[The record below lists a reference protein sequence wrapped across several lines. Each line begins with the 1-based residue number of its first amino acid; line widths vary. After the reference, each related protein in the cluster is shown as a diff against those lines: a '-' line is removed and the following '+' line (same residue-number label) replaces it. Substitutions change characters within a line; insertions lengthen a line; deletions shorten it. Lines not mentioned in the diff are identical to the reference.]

1 MRLPLDCSGKAGCAF
16 VMTMKFWILLFWL
29 RTTWL
34 LDLNLTISNTCIS
47 ITIQVVSFFQ
57 ILISVEKY
65 PITIGVTIY
74 LLWNSS
80 ANDNWINS
88 VPRVHGIHNAKKW
101 VGFLSFLIC
110 VYFWFSFLFGVISDF
125 FNILYLLMFFLI
137 CFIFLKR
144 VFFMVMREGFY
155 MYMNMITYHF
165 WQSLNYFCSFRN

>member
-80 ANDNWINS
+80 ANDNWIKS

-110 VYFWFSFLFGVISDF
+110 VYFWFSFLFVTF
-125 FNILYLLMFFLI
+125 FNILYLLRFFLI
-137 CFIFLKR
+137 CSIFLKR
-144 VFFMVMREGFY
+144 VFFMVMREGFTCTWSWLH
-155 MYMNMITYHF
+155 IIFHF

>member
-1 MRLPLDCSGKAGCAF
+1 MSIKYAQWIHFNKCRVFYLDTLVFILFFKNGINYWKDEIDKIKLLWDFHSIVPEKL
-16 VMTMKFWILLFWL
+16 VVTMKFWILLFWL

-34 LDLNLTISNTCIS
+34 LDLNITISNTCIS

-110 VYFWFSFLFGVISDF
+110 VYFWFSFLLGVISDF
-125 FNILYLLMFFLI
+125 F
-137 CFIFLKR
+137 
-144 VFFMVMREGFY
+144 
-155 MYMNMITYHF
+155 
-165 WQSLNYFCSFRN
+165 

>member
-1 MRLPLDCSGKAGCAF
+1 MSIKYAQWIHFNKCRVFYLDTLVFILFSKMASIIGKMKLIKLSYYETSTRLFRKSWLCLCNDHEVLDF
-16 VMTMKFWILLFWL
+16 TFLVE
-29 RTTWL
+29 
-34 LDLNLTISNTCIS
+34 NLTISNTCIS

-80 ANDNWINS
+80 ANDN

-110 VYFWFSFLFGVISDF
+110 VYFWFSFLLGVISDF
-125 FNILYLLMFFLI
+125 F
-137 CFIFLKR
+137 
-144 VFFMVMREGFY
+144 
-155 MYMNMITYHF
+155 
-165 WQSLNYFCSFRN
+165 

>member
-110 VYFWFSFLFGVISDF
+110 VYFWFSFLLGVISDF
-125 FNILYLLMFFLI
+125 FNTLYLLRFFLI
-137 CFIFLKR
+137 CSIFLKH
-144 VFFMVMREGFY
+144 VFLMVMREGFY
-155 MYMNMITYHF
+155 MYMIMITYHF
-165 WQSLNYFCSFRN
+165 SFLTKFKLFLLA

>member
-110 VYFWFSFLFGVISDF
+110 VYFWFSFLLGVISDF
-125 FNILYLLMFFLI
+125 FNTLYLLRFFLI
-137 CFIFLKR
+137 CSIFLKR

>member
-16 VMTMKFWILLFWL
+16 VMKFWILLFWL
-29 RTTWL
+29 WL

-125 FNILYLLMFFLI
+125 FKYIIFVEVFLN
-137 CFIFLKR
+137 L
-144 VFFMVMREGFY
+144 FY
-155 MYMNMITYHF
+155 F
-165 WQSLNYFCSFRN
+165 S

>member
-165 WQSLNYFCSFRN
+165 SFLTKFKLFLLV